1 MKKVFIITIACFI
14 LFAGC
19 QKERTT
25 SKTSNLKSLQQQNN
39 LLSNQLNQ
47 CNLQAAQLKQQ
58 VENLTFIRASVK
70 AQDIYNLQQ
79 IKISRFTNFYDED
92 EDGKKEQLTVYFHP
106 ADDCGDSIKAAG
118 YVEVQLWD
126 LSKEGDNAL
135 LAVWKKDSN
144 ELKKLWFTGL
154 IGPNYRLI
162 FDVKDKIEMFDRPLT
177 LKVTFTDYL
186 TGKTF
191 TEQKVIKP

>member
-1 MKKVFIITIACFI
+1 MKKFFIITIACLI
-14 LFAGC
+14 AGC
-19 QKERTT
+19 QNDRTS
-25 SKTSNLKSLQQQNN
+25 SKTPDIKSLQQENK

-58 VENLTFIRASVK
+58 VENLTSIRASVK

-79 IKISRFTNFYDED
+79 IKISRFTNFYDD
-92 EDGKKEQLTVYFHP
+92 DNDGKKENLTVYFHP

-118 YVEVQLWD
+118 SVEVQLWD

-135 LAVWKKDSN
+135 LAVWKKDSV

-154 IGPNYRLI
+154 LGPNYRLI
-162 FDVKDKIEMFDRPLT
+162 FDVKDKIEMLDKPLT
-177 LKVTFTDYL
+177 LKVAFTDYL
-186 TGKTF
+186 TGRTF

>member
-1 MKKVFIITIACFI
+1 MKKFFIITIACLI
-14 LFAGC
+14 FAGC
-19 QKERTT
+19 QNDRTS
-25 SKTSNLKSLQQQNN
+25 SKTPDLKSLQQENN

>member
-1 MKKVFIITIACFI
+1 MKKFFIITIACLI
-14 LFAGC
+14 AGC
-19 QKERTT
+19 QNDRTS
-25 SKTSNLKSLQQQNN
+25 SKTPDLKSLQQENK

-58 VENLTFIRASVK
+58 VENLTSIRASVK

-92 EDGKKEQLTVYFHP
+92 EDGKKENLTVYFHP

-118 YVEVQLWD
+118 SVEVQLWD

-135 LAVWKKDSN
+135 LAVWKKDSV
-144 ELKKLWFTGL
+144 ELKKLWFTSL
-154 IGPNYRLI
+154 LGPNYRLI
-162 FDVKDKIEMFDRPLT
+162 FDVKDKIEMLDKPLT

-186 TGKTF
+186 TGRTF

>member
-1 MKKVFIITIACFI
+1 MKKFFIITIACLI
-14 LFAGC
+14 AGC
-19 QKERTT
+19 QNDRTS
-25 SKTSNLKSLQQQNN
+25 SKTPDLKSLQQENK

-58 VENLTFIRASVK
+58 VENLTSIRASVK

-79 IKISRFTNFYDED
+79 IKISRFTNFYDD
-92 EDGKKEQLTVYFHP
+92 DNDGKKENLTVYFHP

-118 YVEVQLWD
+118 SVEVQLWD

-135 LAVWKKDSN
+135 LAVWKKDSV

-154 IGPNYRLI
+154 LGPNYRLI
-162 FDVKDKIEMFDRPLT
+162 FDVKDKIEMLDKPLT

-186 TGKTF
+186 TGRTF